1 MNFIRKVFSPL
12 ILLVSVI
19 LMIYTF
25 YKSEIIWN
33 GTNRIFYNNYYI
45 LSIFLFF
52 ISILSFYLNQK
63 IKDYLIMIFTSIT
76 FALYSFEI
84 YLTLDK
90 KNLHTQQKK
99 IYQLET
105 GKKYDD
111 RSKFQVYND
120 LKKKNKSVSVVVPPN
135 NFLNNTE
142 IVPLS
147 GISNSNTINCNENGY
162 YFIYDSDR
170 YGFNNPDNE
179 WEKNNIDFLLVGDS
193 FTQGA
198 CVNRPNDISSVLRTK
213 FNKSSL
219 NLGFNGNGPLLQ
231 YAGLREYLKEN
242 TKIILWFY
250 FENNDLED
258 LSEELKSGILQK
270 YLKDL
275 NYSQNLKSK
284 QDKINEKVFQKIK
297 NHNELSFDIVKFIKI
312 YNTRL
317 AIKPKKGNE
326 LELPPEYK
334 TILKLANELAKDN
347 KSKLY
352 FVYLPEYNRYINKI
366 NDKNYF
372 LIKKMVKDL
381 NIPLIDVHQEVF
393 LKEKNPLLLFP
404 FGLSGHY
411 NVNGYKKITEL
422 IYKKVND

>member
-1 MNFIRKVFSPL
+1 MNFIRKIFSPL
-12 ILLVSVI
+12 ILLVSVVI
-19 LMIYTF
+19 LIYTF

-33 GTNRIFYNNYYI
+33 GANRIFYNNYYI
-45 LSIFLFF
+45 LSIFLFL

-63 IKDYLIMIFTSIT
+63 IKDYLIVIFISTI

-90 KNLHTQQKK
+90 KNFYTQQKK
-99 IYQLET
+99 IYKIET
-105 GKKYDD
+105 GKKFDD

-135 NFLNNTE
+135 NFLQNTE

-170 YGFNNPDNE
+170 YGFNNPDSE

-198 CVNRPNDISSVLRTK
+198 CVNRPNDISSLLRTK
-213 FNKSSL
+213 FNKSAL

-242 TKIILWFY
+242 TKIVLWFY

-258 LSEELKSGILQK
+258 LNNELKSSILQK

-275 NYSQNLKSK
+275 NYSQNLKFK
-284 QDKINEKVFQKIK
+284 QDQINEKVYQKIK
-297 NHNELSFDIVKFIKI
+297 NQNDLSFDIVKFIKI
-312 YNTRL
+312 YSTRL
-317 AIKPKKGNE
+317 AIKPKKE

-404 FGLSGHY
+404 FGLNGHY

-422 IYKKVND
+422 IYEKVNE